1 MKVVPTKKI
10 QAFQQGGSVAPF
22 FTVYRPSEEPSARQV
37 QAAKAQAAK
46 QETKKEKKDDDISL
60 KDVLD
65 LVKEAD
71 GLPMERMEIIRYFS
85 DLFAMENLTGIKT
98 SSLTTSY
105 LNQLWKVG
113 VTKDNKE
120 KFKDAVKA
128 AQENG
133 SMEEPAIAMNGDLV
147 VQDSETGKLQTV
159 SLKKFRANPDAYK
172 ILTVAQLKY
181 LREWDSRLNFD
192 TEAFDIISNSM
203 GYEAFEKLLKEGIE
217 GLGKTTVSYNG
228 YVTNEGEASK
238 GWQAL
243 KNLPKADRERAI
255 QSGLTAEGMFE
266 YNIIDSNQLG
276 QIQELVNYL
285 AATLPQRAKTWAAIQ
300 LGSDNPQQAIRD
312 LILQKLLSRNT
323 SSHTFKMDYKG
334 SMDHVMGN
342 TSGSKGGGKEEDPKE
357 GFWRQAQ
364 SGKGGDTATFNLLV
378 NKGTLSVTGKYY
390 GATPGLDKDCSL
402 SEYLAASGIRYMIKD
417 PKSITFGDTKISTD
431 SFNDVM
437 VNSSAGAFVVTLPVK
452 EGKVWIEIVDTYQDF
467 EDALNRAG
475 VKPGQPGYEGKVRE
489 LLNQPEF
496 MALAPILQANGQL
509 KPSNAGQFLVL
520 EGLTSSKASGISNSD
535 RKKHSFDDIN
545 SNYILSVGD
554 DKEMYRTLETGLSS
568 EGRGKYSLDYN
579 EWWDV
584 PAYFGRYDKLYKGNI
599 YIPLTT
605 NPLNAANA
613 DGNEVK
619 ESTAKRMEA
628 AQQIWE
634 KENIKGP
641 TNSGQLWQR

>member
-1 MKVVPTKKI
+1 MQIRPTKKI
-10 QAFQQGGSVAPF
+10 QEFQQGGSVGQY
-22 FTVYRPSEEPSARQV
+22 FTAYRF
-37 QAAKAQAAK
+37 AQAPTRQQVAQKEAVK
-46 QETKKEKKDDDISL
+46 QQTASQDSDDVSMKDIFSMMKDIKGLPTEMMSIVKQLNATISL
-60 KDVLD
+60 
-65 LVKEAD
+65 
-71 GLPMERMEIIRYFS
+71 S
-85 DLFAMENLTGIKT
+85 NLTGIKP
-98 SSLTTSY
+98 SSLATTY
-105 LNQLWKVG
+105 LDNILKINIAA
-113 VTKDNKE
+113 DNKE
-120 KFKDAVKA
+120 KFNNAVKNA
-128 AQENG
+128 EANG
-133 SMEEPAIAMNGDLV
+133 SLAEPAIAMNGDLV
-147 VQDSETGKLQTV
+147 VQDADSGKLQTV
-159 SLKKFRANPDAYK
+159 SLQKYNEDRSAYK
-172 ILTVAQLKY
+172 ILTVSQLKY
-181 LREWDSRLNFD
+181 LREWDPKLAFD

-203 GYEAFEKLLKEGIE
+203 GYEAFEKLLKEGVDN
-217 GLGKTTVSYNG
+217 LGKTTVSYNG

-243 KNLPKADRERAI
+243 KQLSKADRERAL

-266 YNIIDSNQLG
+266 YNIIESSQVS

-285 AATLPQRAKTWAAIQ
+285 TTVMPQRAKTWAAIKMN
-300 LGSDNPQQAIRD
+300 SNNPTQAISN
-312 LILQKLLSRNT
+312 LILQSLLARNT

-334 SMDHVMGN
+334 SMDHVMG
-342 TSGSKGGGKEEDPKE
+342 TSSKGEGKEKDPNE
-357 GFWRQAQ
+357 GFWRQVQ
-364 SGKGGDTATFNLLV
+364 SGKGGDTSSFTLMV
-378 NKGTLSVTGKYY
+378 NNGTLSVTGKYY
-390 GATPGLDKDCSL
+390 GTTPGLDKDCSL

-467 EDALNRAG
+467 EDALNRTG

-634 KENIKGP
+634 KDNSKGP
-641 TNSGQLWQR
+641 TNSAQLWQR